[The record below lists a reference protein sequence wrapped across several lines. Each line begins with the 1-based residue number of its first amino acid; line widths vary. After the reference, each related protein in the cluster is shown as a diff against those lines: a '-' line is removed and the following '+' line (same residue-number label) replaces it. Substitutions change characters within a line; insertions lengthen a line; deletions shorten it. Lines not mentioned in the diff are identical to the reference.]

1 MRNDF
6 LQGNPVTDETLR
18 LEKCRKIVLFFAAP
32 LFRLALNLSFS
43 ETLPDTANDEDLGR
57 HIAKK
62 MAFDRPQR
70 LAEDL
75 ILMADEAPD
84 QRPPAG

>member
-6 LQGNPVTDETLR
+6 LQGNPITDETLR
-18 LEKCRKIVLFFAAP
+18 LEKCRKNVLFFAAP
-32 LFRLALNLSFS
+32 LFRLALTASLNLSFS

-75 ILMADEAPD
+75 AKHI
-84 QRPPAG
+84 